1 MQSNINVIKKAI
13 KGNKRAYYSLI
24 KEYTPY
30 LYKIAFLH
38 TKYEEDAKSIF
49 EDTVYN
55 SFKNIHKLKY
65 PDKFKI
71 WITRILINEI
81 DYFLEYTG
89 MVESEVEIKP
99 NTNKIDLYKAID
111 ILESKIKSVI
121 ILRYYCNFK
130 VEEIGEILDLSQNTV
145 NIYTKRGFK
154 EMKELLKEEH
164 VC

>member
-1 MQSNINVIKKAI
+1 MQNTINVIKKAI

-30 LYKIAFLH
+30 LYKVAFLH
-38 TKYEEDAKSIF
+38 TKYEEDAKIIF
-49 EDTVYN
+49 EDTIYN
-55 SFKNIHKLKY
+55 SFKNIHKLKN

-89 MVESEVEIKP
+89 MVESEVK
-99 NTNKIDLYKAID
+99 NKQNNNNIDLYKSID
-111 ILESKIKSVI
+111 ILDSKIKSVI

-130 VEEIGEILDLSQNTV
+130 VEEIGEILDLSQSTV
-145 NIYTKRGFK
+145 NIYTRRGLK
-154 EMKELLKEEH
+154 EMKELSKEEQ

>member
-1 MQSNINVIKKAI
+1 MQNTINIIKKAI

-30 LYKIAFLH
+30 LYKVAFLH

-55 SFKNIHKLKY
+55 SFKNIHKLKH
-65 PDKFKI
+65 PEKFKI

-89 MVESEVEIKP
+89 MVDNEIKIKQ
-99 NTNKIDLYKAID
+99 NSNKIDLYNSID

-121 ILRYYCNFK
+121 ILRYYCNFN
-130 VEEIGEILDLSQNTV
+130 VEEIGEILDLSQSTV
-145 NIYTKRGFK
+145 NIYTKRGFN
-154 EMKELLKEEH
+154 EMKAMSMEEQ